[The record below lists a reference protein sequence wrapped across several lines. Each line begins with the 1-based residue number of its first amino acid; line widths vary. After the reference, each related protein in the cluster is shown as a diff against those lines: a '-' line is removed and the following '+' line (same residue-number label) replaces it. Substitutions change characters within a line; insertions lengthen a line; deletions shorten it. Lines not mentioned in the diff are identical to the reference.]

1 MDIGDNSQL
10 SPDTG
15 GGTGGTG
22 NWKLTTHNFQT
33 IDLRLEEE
41 MQDTIYRWG
50 DRWN

>member
-1 MDIGDNSQL
+1 MQNTGGRIGALACAGTTNNSQL

-33 IDLRLEEE
+33 IDFRL
-41 MQDTIYRWG
+41 
-50 DRWN
+50 